1 MTLLLSLTIK
11 TALLLLA
18 ALAAAATLRRRSAAA
33 RHWVLTA
40 ALVCSFILP
49 VVELL
54 VPAWSIPLPAAW
66 SASSANSSIGL
77 TSAPPA
83 APAAGRANAADAAPP
98 SAGGT
103 LPELESML
111 GATWIA
117 GALVGLAVLAAG
129 LWRLRALAAH
139 AEQVSSGPWR
149 EAADVVS
156 QRYALRS
163 AVRLLYCRHPTMLAT
178 WGVRAPAI
186 LLPVGAHGWRED
198 RIEAVLHHELAHV
211 VRRDWVVALLAHVL
225 RAVYWFNPLVWIA
238 CRRLRHEA
246 ERACDD
252 LVLVSG
258 ISGAEFATH
267 LLDVARESVLRGHP
281 WSPAIAVAHR
291 SMLEGRVRAML
302 NSRVNREPP
311 TVFARAATVAALAV
325 LTMSIGVVTVSETAA
340 VAAATDVRPLA
351 LSSPPVL
358 PAISQAQPGETRL
371 AREATPPAQGQAQA
385 QAAGTIEGV
394 LYDPFG
400 GLLPGASVRLTAV
413 GIGGSQTA
421 LTDRNGSFA
430 FKGLG
435 PGDYE
440 LLTDLPGFTT
450 VKNVLR
456 AEPGATVRRHITLPI
471 GTVQETIH
479 ATCASTDLSPSRPTA
494 PTASTTPG
502 AAQRPATGPR
512 GTEPKIPSTF
522 TGGIGGQI
530 KVPTKLSHTNPV
542 CPAGVPAESTVVRL
556 AGRIGIDGL
565 FTDLHDVGGEAQ
577 PAYVA
582 SALEAARQWVFTPT
596 FLNGAPIEAN
606 ITVTVSYTWSN

>member
-40 ALVCSFILP
+40 ALVCAFILP
-49 VVELL
+49 LVELL
-54 VPAWSIPLPAAW
+54 VPAWSLPLPTAW
-66 SASSANSSIGL
+66 SASAAASSIRL

-83 APAAGRANAADAAPP
+83 APAAGRANAADVAPP
-98 SAGGT
+98 SPGGT
-103 LPELESML
+103 LPKLQAML
-111 GATWIA
+111 GAIWIA

-149 EAADVVS
+149 DAADVVS

-178 WGVRAPAI
+178 WGVMAPAI
-186 LLPVGAHGWRED
+186 LLPAGAHGWRED

-211 VRRDWVVALLAHVL
+211 VRRDWVIALLAHVL

-302 NSRVNREPP
+302 NSRVNRQPP
-311 TVFARAATVAALAV
+311 TAFARAATVAALAV

-340 VAAATDVRPLA
+340 VAAATDVRPSA
-351 LSSPPVL
+351 PGSPAVL
-358 PAISQAQPGETRL
+358 PATSQAQPGETRL
-371 AREATPPAQGQAQA
+371 AREATPPAQA

-400 GLLPGASVRLTAV
+400 GLLPSASVRLTAV
-413 GIGGSQTA
+413 GIGGSQA
-421 LTDRNGSFA
+421 VLTDRNGSFA
-430 FKGLG
+430 FTGLAA
-435 PGDYE
+435 GDYE

-450 VKNVLR
+450 VKNTLR
-456 AEPGATVRRHITLPI
+456 AEPGATVRRHITLPL

-479 ATCASTDLSPSRPTA
+479 VTCASRELTSSTPTA
-494 PTASTTPG
+494 PTASATPG
-502 AAQRPATGPR
+502 AAQRPAPGPR

-530 KVPTKLSHTNPV
+530 KAPTKLSHTSPK
-542 CPAGVPAESTVVRL
+542 CPTGVAPQSSVVRL

-596 FLNGAPIEAN
+596 LLNGAPIEAN
-606 ITVTVSYTWSN
+606 ITVSVSYAWSN